1 MLSVIAPDILAVPD
15 SPSLPANPKVGKEV
29 CGDETGSMKPGC

>member
-29 CGDETGSMKPGC
+29 WLAAWNLVADS